1 MRIKSQLF
9 FLVFGLWSVSAM
21 ALSPVRDEVLIT
33 TDRTCAI
40 HFLTHDNTTGWYLTE
55 VEGACPNGVLEGAG
69 LVTVRNAFGKT
80 VGQLNGFFHQ
90 GYWVGHHEVLAPLKT
105 LLLKDETE
113 QTLVVD
119 LGKEERLDIKYLG
132 KLTATRRSD
141 NTYGPFSG
149 CRPTQILAVTGQ
161 PDLFEDE
168 AVQQELINS
177 AINRAKNLCPDTEW
191 IYFYASQSENP
202 DNQEIVFFADI
213 NLESRKIKVRRLPS
227 SRRNRD
233 LLGDGSQVS
242 AIPQPKEI
250 RRETGLPVVQITPVK
265 PEQERG
271 VAVSS
276 QPEVA
281 KQPVPIPVQTIPVQT
296 QSVSVVPEPEAQN
309 TVSAL
314 ENLDDIPALLTAA
327 RLLKQP
333 IDGKAL
339 VRIHHFDEKGEAV
352 LDEPIPLQATGKAL
366 SLGWGIAEGLFS
378 YRADDFQ
385 DSEKRGFIQIN
396 TFTPVELPEKK

>member
-1 MRIKSQLF
+1 MKMGNHLF
-9 FLVFGLWSVSAM
+9 FVVLGLWSVSAM
-21 ALSPVRDEVLIT
+21 ALPPVRDEVLTT
-33 TDRTCAI
+33 TDRSCAV
-40 HFLTHDNTTGWYLTE
+40 HFLTHDNVTGWYLTE
-55 VEGACPNGVLEGAG
+55 AEGACPNGVLEGAG

-90 GYWVGHHEVLAPLKT
+90 GYWMGHHEVLAPLKT
-105 LLLKDETE
+105 LLLRDEAE

-119 LGKEERLDIKYLG
+119 LGKEERLDIRYLG

-149 CRPTQILAVTGQ
+149 CRPTQVLAVTTQ

-168 AVQQELINS
+168 TVQQELINS

-191 IYFYASQSENP
+191 IYFYASESENP
-202 DNQEIVFFADI
+202 DNQEIIFFADI

-233 LLGDGSQVS
+233 LLGEGSIS
-242 AIPQPKEI
+242 TIPQPKEI

-265 PEQERG
+265 PEQEGR
-271 VAVSS
+271 VDLPM
-276 QPEVA
+276 QTDIA
-281 KQPVPIPVQTIPVQT
+281 KLPVPATIQPVPVQTKPTVTIPE
-296 QSVSVVPEPEAQN
+296 SEPKN
-309 TVSAL
+309 ITPSL
-314 ENLDDIPALLTAA
+314 ENLDDIPALLTAT

-339 VRIHHFDEKGEAV
+339 IHIHHFDEKGDAV
-352 LDEPIPLQATGKAL
+352 LDDPVPLRATGTGL

-378 YRADDFQ
+378 YRVTDSK
-385 DSEKRGFIQIN
+385 DSETKGFIQIN
-396 TFTPVELPEKK
+396 TFTPVASPEKK

>member
-1 MRIKSQLF
+1 MRIRNLLIF
-9 FLVFGLWSVSAM
+9 FAFGLCSVSAA

-33 TDRTCAI
+33 TDRSCAV

-55 VEGACPNGVLEGAG
+55 VEGSCPNGVLEGAG

-90 GYWVGHHEVLAPLKT
+90 GYWMGHHEVFAPLKT

-119 LGKEERLDIKYLG
+119 LGREERLDIKYLG

-149 CRPTQILAVTGQ
+149 CRPTQVLAVTSQ

-202 DNQEIVFFADI
+202 DNQEIIFFADI

-233 LLGDGSQVS
+233 LLGGNSQVS
-242 AIPQPKEI
+242 TVPQPREI

-265 PEQERG
+265 PEQEGR
-271 VAVSS
+271 ADSPS
-276 QPEVA
+276 QTEVVKQSIPVQA
-281 KQPVPIPVQTIPVQT
+281 QPVPIA
-296 QSVSVVPEPEAQN
+296 SEPEPKNVAP
-309 TVSAL
+309 SL

-333 IDGKAL
+333 IEGKIL
-339 VRIHHFDEKGEAV
+339 IHIHHFDEKGEAV
-352 LDEPIPLQATGKAL
+352 LDEPISLLATGKGL
-366 SLGWGIAEGLFS
+366 SLGWGIAEGLVS
-378 YRADDFQ
+378 YREPNPQ
-385 DSEKRGFIQIN
+385 DPEKRGFIQIN
-396 TFTPVELPEKK
+396 TFTPVQPPENR